1 MNLQKKPA
9 FTLIEILIVVIL
21 MAILTMTVAVSFDR
35 SHDKAVFR
43 DNQTE
48 IINIFQKA
56 RSLAISNLLTEGD
69 EALYYLVEITEDFI
83 YLWTEGAAGG
93 SEELARFY
101 YDDDIT
107 VEPALEIFYFTPYGD
122 VCFDI
127 GCTDTD
133 TEKTFTI
140 SSTSNTGYTATISI
154 STFSGLPELVDG
166 EL

>member
-1 MNLQKKPA
+1 MPSQKNPA

-21 MAILTMTVAVSFDR
+21 MGILTATVAVSFTR
-35 SHDKAVFR
+35 SKDKAVFR
-43 DNQTE
+43 DNQTQ
-48 IINIFQKA
+48 IINMFQKA

-69 EALYYLVEITEDFI
+69 EAIYYLVEITEDFI
-83 YLWTEGAAGG
+83 YLWTEGEAGG
-93 SEELARFY
+93 SEELDRFY
-101 YDDDIT
+101 FDDDIT
-107 VEPALEIFYFTPYGD
+107 VTPALEVYYFTPYGD

-127 GCTDTD
+127 DCTDTD

-140 SSTSNTGYTATISI
+140 SSTSSTGYTATISI